1 MRLLVHLCCGPCA
14 AYPMPRLLAAGHS
27 VQGFFF
33 NPNIHPF
40 QEFRRRLDAL
50 QTLSR
55 LQGWELVADEQYGLT
70 EYLRQV
76 VFDEARRCRHCYDRV
91 PITMVSNGPGRE
103 DMIRRDPKRISEAGY
118 NIGRQTEKIYE
129 EIAVKIRLKSLK
141 SVVECNN
148 LSSPSEVRSPF
159 VWAWTWERPPLFW
172 WSWMERAAH

>member
-55 LQGWELVADEQYGLT
+55 LQGWELVNPIGLDGGLNLYAYV
-70 EYLRQV
+70 ENDPVNWVDPWGLLI
-76 VFDEARRCRHCYDRV
+76 E
-91 PITMVSNGPGRE
+91 
-103 DMIRRDPKRISEAGY
+103 IRRFLDYSDEG
-118 NIGRQTEKIYE
+118 G
-129 EIAVKIRLKSLK
+129 
-141 SVVECNN
+141 
-148 LSSPSEVRSPF
+148 F
-159 VWAWTWERPPLFW
+159 VWETQIVASSTHTTKN
-172 WSWMERAAH
+172 SHK